1 MVVATAIPYENELL
15 PKQFN
20 EKTAEITPDKL
31 PNIRFRGWAKGLFSI
46 QKEVP
51 LKQQMVLSRMVK
63 RYK

>member
-46 QKEVP
+46 P
-51 LKQQMVLSRMVK
+51 K
-63 RYK
+63 RSNAEAPNGVIKNG